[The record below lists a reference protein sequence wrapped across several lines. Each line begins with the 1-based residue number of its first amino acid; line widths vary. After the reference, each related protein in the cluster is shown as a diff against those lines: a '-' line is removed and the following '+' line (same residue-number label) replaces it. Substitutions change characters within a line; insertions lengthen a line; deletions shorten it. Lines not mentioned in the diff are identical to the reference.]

1 MAEHAP
7 SHLVIALGPVNFEK
21 VYTKALEGVC
31 MVMKS
36 TPPGLGGEKR
46 LTPSYPA
53 MTANVVNLP
62 LPVVTYANW
71 FSYVTADFE
80 PES

>member
-7 SHLVIALGPVNFEK
+7 SHLLIALGPVN
-21 VYTKALEGVC
+21 LEGLHEGIGRGLHGDEEYA
-31 MVMKS
+31 
-36 TPPGLGGEKR
+36 PWARRGEAADPG
-46 LTPSYPA
+46 YPA
-53 MTANVVNLP
+53 MTATVVNLP

>member
-1 MAEHAP
+1 
-7 SHLVIALGPVNFEK
+7 
-21 VYTKALEGVC
+21 
-31 MVMKS
+31 
-36 TPPGLGGEKR
+36 
-46 LTPSYPA
+46 